1 MNQLIC
7 QLSVIASAK
16 GGLSMTISITL
27 GLCRPDP
34 NCSRD
39 DPKWFQSQM
48 SITSLCICT
57 TDITSMSKRE
67 ERWTKLLHAA
77 SRPCQAAAP
86 ARPRLNSHAFP
97 PPHFSHAPISQVNK
111 WREKMSEK
119 ERTSS
124 QTTFDEARIG
134 TGGYE
139 CLIGRERWTNGER
152 D

>member
-1 MNQLIC
+1 MIPL
-7 QLSVIASAK
+7 
-16 GGLSMTISITL
+16 
-27 GLCRPDP
+27 
-34 NCSRD
+34 
-39 DPKWFQSQM
+39 QM

-57 TDITSMSKRE
+57 TDITFMSKRE

-139 CLIGRERWTNGER
+139 CLIGRERRKSRKR
-152 D
+152 DQRQASGGVNADQAESQLCVVISTPT